1 MLLIEF
7 NENLSYGL
15 NIIKYRNAKDNI
27 WNYLH
32 IDIETLHLLLLN
44 FGIFSTKIIPNKKI
58 NIDNLTTSKN
68 IIMKYCGAPIQL
80 YCGCNDNFNLAILEQ
95 NY

>member
-7 NENLSYGL
+7 NESLSDDL
-15 NIIKYRNAKDNI
+15 NILRYRNVEENK
-27 WNYLH
+27 WYYLN

-44 FGIFSTKIIPNKKI
+44 FGIYSTKIIPNKKI

-68 IIMKYCGAPIQL
+68 IIVKYCGAKIEI
-80 YCGCNDNFNLAILEQ
+80 YCKCNDKFNLAILEQ

>member
-7 NENLSYGL
+7 NENLSDDL
-15 NIIKYRNAKDNI
+15 NILRYRNIEENKWYYLNI
-27 WNYLH
+27 
-32 IDIETLHLLLLN
+32 DVETLNLLLLN
-44 FGIFSTKIIPNKKI
+44 FGIYSTKIISNKKI

-68 IIMKYCGAPIQL
+68 ISLFYCGAKIEI
-80 YCGCNDNFNLAILEQ
+80 YCGCNNKFNLSVLEQ